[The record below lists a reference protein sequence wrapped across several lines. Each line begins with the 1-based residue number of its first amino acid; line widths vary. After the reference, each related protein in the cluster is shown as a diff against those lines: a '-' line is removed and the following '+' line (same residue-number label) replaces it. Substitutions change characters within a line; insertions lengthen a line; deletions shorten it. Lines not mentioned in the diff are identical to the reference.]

1 MAAAPPPY
9 SPRDAARQARD
20 YARWQR
26 DQMRAQRQY
35 WRGYRRAS
43 ITGPIVLLTVG
54 IIALLIETG
63 HLNGFDV
70 WNWYAR
76 WWPVILIAVGVVSL
90 GEYFFDR
97 DNPYAGRR
105 SFGGIVFLVLFFAFL
120 GWGTHQAHHWGPFAE
135 QFGDN
140 GNDFF
145 SLMGEEHDNDVQL
158 SQAIPV
164 TGAVS
169 VQNPRGD
176 VTITA
181 SADNQVHLRA
191 HQVVHTN
198 ADDRARELFT
208 MITPKIETSPSGAV
222 INVPGNNA
230 GRVDLTLELP
240 EKLATTINAGHG
252 DVTISGMK
260 NSVDVSNNHGDVK
273 FDDITGDVHAHMD
286 HGDVSAHQIT
296 GHALIDGRAD
306 DITLSEVKGDV
317 GLNGDFFGD
326 THLEQVSSG
335 VHFHTSRTDLDMQ
348 HLGGDLSMDSSDLSA
363 SQITGPVRIVTH
375 SKNIDL
381 TQVAGDVH
389 IENSDGD
396 INIAAAL
403 PLGNIQVSNR
413 SGGLSVTV
421 PSNAGFTISGSTTQD
436 DDIETDFP
444 LANTESGDRR
454 SLSGTV
460 GKGGVK
466 IDLTTSHGTLELKKG
481 SNLELPPAPPAP
493 PAPPKPPVNAK
504 HFKAPQ
510 DVPAP
515 KATEQ

>member
-1 MAAAPPPY
+1 MAAAPPPF
-9 SPRDAARQARD
+9 SPRDARRQARD

-26 DQMRAQRQY
+26 DQARAQRQY

-54 IIALLIETG
+54 VLALLIETG
-63 HLNGFDV
+63 HLNGFAV

-76 WWPVILIAVGVVSL
+76 WWPVILIAVGLVSL
-90 GEYFFDR
+90 AEYFFDR

-105 SFGGIVFLVLFFAFL
+105 SFGGIVFLVLLFAFL
-120 GWGTHQAHHWGPFAE
+120 GWGTHQAHHWGPMAE
-135 QFGDN
+135 QFGD

-145 SLMGEEHDNDVQL
+145 SLMGEEHDNDVEL
-158 SQAIPV
+158 TQAVPA
-164 TGAVS
+164 TGIVNI
-169 VQNPRGD
+169 QNPRGD

-181 SADNQVHLRA
+181 SSDSQVHLRA
-191 HQVVHTN
+191 HQVVHAN
-198 ADDRARELFT
+198 SDDRARQIFT
-208 MITPKIETSPSGAV
+208 MITPRIEPSPSGATV
-222 INVPGNNA
+222 TVPGNNN

-240 EKLATTINAGHG
+240 EKLAATINAGHG
-252 DVTISGMK
+252 DVTVSGMK
-260 NSVDVSNNHGDVK
+260 NAVDVANNHGDVK
-273 FDDITGDVHAHMD
+273 FDDITGDVHARMN
-286 HGDVSAHQIT
+286 HGDFSAHQVT

-335 VHFHTSRTDLDMQ
+335 VHFHTSRTELDMQ
-348 HLGGDLSMDSSDLSA
+348 RLGGDLSMDSDDLSA
-363 SQITGPVRIVTH
+363 SQVNGPVRIVTK

-396 INIAAAL
+396 VNLSAAL
-403 PLGNIQVSNR
+403 PLGNIQVANR
-413 SGGLSVTV
+413 SGELTVTV
-421 PSNAGFTISGSTTQD
+421 PSSAGFVINGSTTQD

-444 LANTESGDRR
+444 LQTASSGDRR

-466 IDLTTSHGTLELKKG
+466 LDLVTSHGTLSVKKG
-481 SNLELPPAPPAP
+481 SNMVLPPLPPVP
-493 PAPPKPPVNAK
+493 PVPPVNAK
-504 HFKAPQ
+504 HFKAP
-510 DVPAP
+510 DGTAP